1 MPEPGQLVVLAVLE
15 VGVVLDDD
23 VGVERQDRDARVG
36 RVRGRVESVLDK
48 VAMDAK
54 SKVEP
59 ESDDKVES
67 E

>member
-54 SKVEP
+54 CKVEP